1 MHTQR
6 SDTETFF
13 QVKKLSRLCPAYPS
27 SSTDVFIL
35 DQRGTDGILAL
46 GLFELHS
53 NLQYKEKIMPYLVDV
68 LKGLPTAKW
77 LEARE
82 PALLSNSALA
92 GEFGFCFV
100 TLMSA
105 LAAKDN
111 SLDGDIIKLQL
122 SLFNTLIDQCCA
134 YQDLADNKKGNL
146 WTFRTCKHVFSDQG
160 KDYRVCGSM
169 VARVLDD
176 LKVLAFLE

>member
-1 MHTQR
+1 
-6 SDTETFF
+6 
-13 QVKKLSRLCPAYPS
+13 
-27 SSTDVFIL
+27 
-35 DQRGTDGILAL
+35 
-46 GLFELHS
+46 
-53 NLQYKEKIMPYLVDV
+53 MPYLVDV

-82 PALLSNSALA
+82 PALLSNSPLA

-134 YQDLADNKKGNL
+134 YQDLADHKKGNL
-146 WTFRTCKHVFSDQG
+146 WTCHILQACVLRSGMERIIKYNNFFYS
-160 KDYRVCGSM
+160 VCS
-169 VARVLDD
+169 
-176 LKVLAFLE
+176 